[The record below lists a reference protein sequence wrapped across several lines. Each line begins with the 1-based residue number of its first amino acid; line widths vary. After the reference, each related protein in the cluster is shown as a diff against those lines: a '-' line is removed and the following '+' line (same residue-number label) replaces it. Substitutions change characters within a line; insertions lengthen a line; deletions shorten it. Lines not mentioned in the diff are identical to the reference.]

1 MQRHIINF
9 SNRMNIAGQMA
20 TLTGQDT
27 VDSYYKL
34 ALIYEPS
41 AQAKLFR
48 IVPLNDK
55 FMEHLTHVRAE
66 LTFGLPYH
74 AERLIVLE
82 KIQEEM
88 IKDQD
93 KTPETR
99 ILAPMILSAPLYKSD
114 KNEIK

>member
-1 MQRHIINF
+1 MGTWSSGHGKFLKKDPRGWN
-9 SNRMNIAGQMA
+9 
-20 TLTGQDT
+20 
-27 VDSYYKL
+27 
-34 ALIYEPS
+34 E
-41 AQAKLFR
+41 
-48 IVPLNDK
+48 

-99 ILAPMILSAPLYKSD
+99 ILAPMILSAPLYKSN
-114 KNEIK
+114 KNEAK